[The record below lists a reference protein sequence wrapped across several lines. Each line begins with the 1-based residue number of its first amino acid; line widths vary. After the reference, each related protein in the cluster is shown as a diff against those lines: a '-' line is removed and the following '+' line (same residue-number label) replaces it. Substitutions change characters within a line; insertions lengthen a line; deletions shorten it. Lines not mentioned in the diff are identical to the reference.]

1 MAISERRMVQMAN
14 ERTELKKEIAELAK
28 RVSEIDGKLI
38 TEFDR
43 RGVKAI
49 TAFGV
54 QIKKVQAEGVAYH
67 AEDIERDLGRIRPK
81 LLQECQV
88 TTLDMK
94 RVALL
99 VQAGK
104 IKPAWLNRRSHTT
117 KNAPYISIS
126 HE

>member
-14 ERTELKKEIAELAK
+14 ERTKLKKEIADLAK

-43 RGVKAI
+43 RGVQAI

-54 QIKKVQAEGVAYH
+54 QIKKVQAEGVVYH
-67 AEDIERDLGRIRPK
+67 VEDIERDLGKVRPR
-81 LLQECQV
+81 LLQECQIK
-88 TTLDMK
+88 TLDMS

-99 VQAGK
+99 VQSGK
-104 IKPAWLNRRSHTT
+104 IKPAWLNKRSHTK